1 MSGNC
6 PMCGAPLNLGLN
18 FCVVC
23 GRRSSTN
30 ESSKILGLKSA
41 ARQADMTAKIE
52 LDGKKIAKI
61 AHKPKIALRF
71 RKVRGIWTQSLYVV
85 VGICL
90 FFVAVR
96 FALDRTAFH
105 HDVQRSVHAFLQKD
119 PLKALSG
126 SLNQPIKVSAPKQ
139 AATKKVRKKRTRRTH
154 HRAKTVRK
162 QSTN

>member
-30 ESSKILGLKSA
+30 ESSKILGLKSV

-61 AHKPKIALRF
+61 APKPKTALRF

-105 HDVQRSVHAFLQKD
+105 HEVQRSVHALLQKD

-126 SLNQPIKVSAPKQ
+126 STKQPGKVSAPTK
-139 AATKKVRKKRTRRTH
+139 AATKKARKKRTRRTH
-154 HRAKTVRK
+154 RRAKTVKK
-162 QSTN
+162 QSAN